1 MQLYRMNLLCL
12 IIHNYNQGLG
22 FYNKFNHKLVIQMW
36 FRDTGQKYPVTIR
49 TSNSTGIV
57 DKRKSQ
63 QWQEA
68 IPNI

>member
-1 MQLYRMNLLCL
+1 
-12 IIHNYNQGLG
+12 
-22 FYNKFNHKLVIQMW
+22 MW

-49 TSNSTGIV
+49 TSNPTGIV
-57 DKRKSQ
+57 EKRKSQ